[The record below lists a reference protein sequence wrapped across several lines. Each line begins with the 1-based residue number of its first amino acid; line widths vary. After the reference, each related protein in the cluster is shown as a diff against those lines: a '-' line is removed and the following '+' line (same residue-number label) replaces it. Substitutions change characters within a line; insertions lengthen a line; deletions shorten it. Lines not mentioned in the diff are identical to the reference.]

1 MATTENL
8 INGDGTT
15 TQFSFSFPYIK
26 PEDVR
31 VELQEIDSTKP
42 IIEQIISTT
51 AVTLFTIPS
60 NNPTLIQFNSLSA
73 ATNYQAITGA
83 PLANHAVNTGNTIKI
98 RIYRSTSSDQTPATF
113 FSGGAIRSQDLNAN
127 FDSILYINQEKEN
140 QLNQVIAGG
149 IADGSI
155 TTAKLADNAVTT
167 AKLADGAVTT
177 SNYTYPGGVQQTVQ
191 DRLEQSISVIDFG
204 AVGDGVNDDTAAIQ
218 ACFDYAKA
226 QFSLSTYANTFTDP
240 YTSQQATTNQ
250 QHRSQC
256 IKVVFPPGK
265 SYRITNTINLTD
277 WRWSHSAWYVE
288 ARGALFMLE
297 MAGKPAFDLLKSRK
311 CIWYGGNFTSV
322 GNPVAA
328 QATLVKCV
336 FQLGRDS
343 VGQAADSH
351 RFTAIDIKG
360 YYSWACIYNYC
371 SEDVY
376 FDGVNLKNDWN
387 NSNSYCLIQ
396 DSHNIWEV
404 TSEFVTDPVK
414 YAVASF
420 LRNTFIRCDFRK
432 QFSGGAVW
440 MGSACVYHQ
449 FIASYLVATC
459 PAASPLTRLVT
470 LYASPSTTNP
480 TSIGSEFSNN
490 LFDLHV
496 ETDLGDL
503 DPATGLDTCFYLTGE
518 LPVGDVV
525 GPRTATL
532 SNFTFQDRNT
542 HCQKYIFERDTA
554 IFDEVVI
561 RACDIKTKVGRD
573 VGQVIFD
580 IPAKYTV
587 SGKIVNLTDLSGKDP
602 AGRLFGLEAANF
614 SGEYYCKDADAG
626 QSTNPLSSYRVFA
639 TDTTAYVG
647 SDTYISKPNGRTS
660 LSFYDVSTYNPSA
673 TNAEIVIELNPGSNQ
688 LSFRLD
694 DGTGTLLD
702 EYVFNSSALYSSVTT
717 PTNLGLNSSPWER
730 LYVNQVY
737 IKDSGTGGNGI
748 LTVVNNQLLFNGTV
762 IS

>member
-1 MATTENL
+1 MATTSNTITATAGQTE
-8 INGDGTT
+8 
-15 TQFSFSFPYIK
+15 FSFSFPYLKKESIK
-26 PEDVR
+26 VT
-31 VELQEIDSTKP
+31 IDTVGTTAFTIPDNNPTTVVLNSGATAGQV
-42 IIEQIISTT
+42 IVISRFTSTT
-51 AVTLFTIPS
+51 ATPS
-60 NNPTLIQFNSLSA
+60 
-73 ATNYQAITGA
+73 
-83 PLANHAVNTGNTIKI
+83 
-98 RIYRSTSSDQTPATF
+98 TF
-113 FSGGAIRSQDLNAN
+113 FSGGAIRSQDLNDN
-127 FDSILYINQEKEN
+127 FDSILYITQEKEN
-140 QLNQVIAGG
+140 QLTEVIAGG

-155 TTAKLADNAVTT
+155 TSSKLADNTVTT
-167 AKLADGAVTT
+167 AKLADGAVTA

-191 DRLEQSISVIDFG
+191 NRLEQSLSVIDFG

-226 QFSLSTYANTFTDP
+226 QFSLSTYANTYTDP
-240 YTSQQATTNQ
+240 YTGQQATTNQ

-265 SYRITNTINLTD
+265 SYRITDTINLTD

-336 FQLGRDS
+336 FQLGRDI

-376 FDGVNLKNDWN
+376 FDGVNLKNDWD

-432 QFSGGAVW
+432 QFAGGAVW

-449 FIASYLVATC
+449 FIASYLVAGCTV
-459 PAASPLTRLVT
+459 ANPLTRLVT
-470 LYASPSTTNP
+470 LYASPTATNP
-480 TSIGSEFSNN
+480 TTVGSEFNNN

-496 ETDLGDL
+496 ETDLADL

-525 GPRTATL
+525 PRTATL

-542 HCQKYIFERDTA
+542 HCQKYVFERNTA

-587 SGKIVNLTDLSGKDP
+587 SGKVVNLTDLSGKNP
-602 AGRLFGLEAANF
+602 AGRLFGLESANF

-639 TDTTAYVG
+639 DDTTAYVG
-647 SDTYISKPNGRTS
+647 SDTYISKPNGRTA
-660 LSFYDVSTYNPSA
+660 LSFYDVNTYNPTA
-673 TNAEIVIELNPGSNQ
+673 TNADVVIELNPGSNQ

-702 EYVFNSSALYSSVTT
+702 EYVFNSTALYSSVTT
-717 PTNLGLNSSPWER
+717 PTNLGINTAPWER
-730 LYVNQVY
+730 LYVNQVH
-737 IKDSGTGGNGI
+737 IKNTGTGSNGV
-748 LTVVNNQLLFNGTV
+748 LTCVNNQLLFNGTV